1 MTERETL
8 LLREF
13 KEKLDRMIG
22 LHQKMKA
29 TCQILKEEKK
39 RLDEQINLLTIS
51 NQDLSKKAEDLNF
64 AKSLAGA
71 NEDTHEAKIKINRL
85 VREIDKCI
93 SLLNK

>member
-13 KEKLDRMIG
+13 KERLDQMIG

-29 TCQILKEEKK
+29 ERQILKEEKV
-39 RLDEQINLLTIS
+39 RLEEQVNLLTIS
-51 NQDLSKKAEDLNF
+51 NQDLSKKVEDLKF
-64 AKSLAGA
+64 AKSLAGG
-71 NEDTHEAKIKINRL
+71 NEDSHEAKIKINRL

>member
-13 KEKLDRMIG
+13 KERLDQMIG

-29 TCQILKEEKK
+29 DGDLLKEEKE
-39 RLDEQINLLTIS
+39 RLSEQISLLSIS
-51 NQDLSKKAEDLNF
+51 NQDLTKKVEDLKF

-71 NEDTHEAKIKINRL
+71 NEDSHEAKIKINRL

>member
-8 LLREF
+8 LIREF
-13 KEKLDRMIG
+13 KDKLDKLIG

-29 TCQILKEEKK
+29 ERQHHLEEIK
-39 RLDEQINLLTIS
+39 RLNDQINLLTIS
-51 NQDLSKKAEDLNF
+51 NQDLSKKVEDLKF
-64 AKSLAGA
+64 AKSLAGV
-71 NEDTHEAKIKINRL
+71 NDDSHEAKIKINRL

>member
-1 MTERETL
+1 M
-8 LLREF
+8 
-13 KEKLDRMIG
+13 MIG

-29 TCQILKEEKK
+29 AHQLLKEENR

-51 NQDLSKKAEDLNF
+51 NQDLTRKFEDLKF
-64 AKSLAGA
+64 AKSLAGV
-71 NEDTHEAKIKINRL
+71 NEDSHEAKIKINRL

>member
-13 KEKLDRMIG
+13 KEKLDKIIG

-29 TCQILKEEKK
+29 ECQFNIEEIK
-39 RLDEQINLLTIS
+39 RLNEQISSLSSL
-51 NQDLSKKAEDLNF
+51 NQDLLKKVEDLKF

-71 NEDTHEAKIKINRL
+71 NEDSHEAKIKINRL

>member
-13 KEKLDRMIG
+13 KERLDQMIG

-29 TCQILKEEKK
+29 ERQILKEEKV
-39 RLDEQINLLTIS
+39 RLEEQVNLLTIS
-51 NQDLSKKAEDLNF
+51 NRDLSKRVEDLKF
-64 AKSLAGA
+64 AKSLVGG
-71 NEDTHEAKIKINRL
+71 NEDSHEAKIKINRL

>member
-13 KEKLDRMIG
+13 KEKLEQMIG

-29 TCQILKEEKK
+29 ECQILKEEKK

-51 NQDLSKKAEDLNF
+51 NQDLSKKLEDLKF
-64 AKSLAGA
+64 AKTLAGA
-71 NEDTHEAKIKINRL
+71 NEDSHEAKIKINRL

>member
-13 KEKLDRMIG
+13 KDRLDQMIG

-29 TCQILKEEKK
+29 ESQLLREEKQ
-39 RLDEQINLLTIS
+39 RLDEQLNILTIS
-51 NQDLSKKAEDLNF
+51 NQDLTRKVEDMKF

-71 NEDTHEAKIKINRL
+71 NEDSHEAKIKINRL

>member
-13 KEKLDRMIG
+13 KERLDQMIG

-29 TCQILKEEKK
+29 DRELLKEEKK
-39 RLDEQINLLTIS
+39 RLSEQINLLTIS
-51 NQDLSKKAEDLNF
+51 NQDLTKKVEDLKF

-71 NEDTHEAKIKINRL
+71 NEDSHEAKIKINRL

>member
-13 KEKLDRMIG
+13 KERLDQMIG

-29 TCQILKEEKK
+29 DRELLKEDKK
-39 RLDEQINLLTIS
+39 RLNEQINILTIS
-51 NQDLSKKAEDLNF
+51 NQDLTKKVEDLKF

-71 NEDTHEAKIKINRL
+71 NEDSHEAKIKINKL

>member
-13 KEKLDRMIG
+13 KERLDQMIG

-29 TCQILKEEKK
+29 ERQILKEERV
-39 RLDEQINLLTIS
+39 RLEEQVNLLTIS
-51 NQDLSKKAEDLNF
+51 NQDLSKKVEDLKF
-64 AKSLAGA
+64 AKSLVGG
-71 NEDTHEAKIKINRL
+71 NEDSHEAKIKINRL

>member
-13 KEKLDRMIG
+13 KEKLDKLIG

-29 TCQILKEEKK
+29 ERQTHMEEIK
-39 RLDEQINLLTIS
+39 RLEEQINLLTIS
-51 NQDLSKKAEDLNF
+51 NQDLTKKVEGFKF

-71 NEDTHEAKIKINRL
+71 NEDSHEAKIKINRL

>member
-13 KEKLDRMIG
+13 KERLDQMIG

-29 TCQILKEEKK
+29 ERQILKEEKV
-39 RLDEQINLLTIS
+39 RLEEQVNLLTIS
-51 NQDLSKKAEDLNF
+51 NQDLSKRVDDLKF
-64 AKSLAGA
+64 AKSLVGG
-71 NEDTHEAKIKINRL
+71 NEDSHEAKIKINRL

>member
-13 KEKLDRMIG
+13 KEKLDQMIG

-29 TCQILKEEKK
+29 EHQLLKEENK
-39 RLDEQINLLTIS
+39 RLNEQINLLTIS
-51 NQDLSKKAEDLNF
+51 NQDVTKKLEDLKF

-71 NEDTHEAKIKINRL
+71 NEDSHEAKIKINRL

>member
-13 KEKLDRMIG
+13 KDKLDLLIG

-29 TCQILKEEKK
+29 ESQMHIEEKK
-39 RLDEQINLLTIS
+39 RLNEQVNLLTIA
-51 NQDLSKKAEDLNF
+51 NQDLSKKVEDLKF
-64 AKSLAGA
+64 AKTLAGES
-71 NEDTHEAKIKINRL
+71 EDSHESKIKINRL

>member
-13 KEKLDRMIG
+13 KEKLDQMIG

-29 TCQILKEEKK
+29 ERQLLKEENK

-51 NQDLSKKAEDLNF
+51 NQDLSKKVEDLKF

-71 NEDTHEAKIKINRL
+71 NEDSHEAKIKINRL

>member
-13 KEKLDRMIG
+13 KENLDKLIG
-22 LHQKMKA
+22 LHQTMKA
-29 TCQILKEEKK
+29 ECQMHIEEKK
-39 RLDEQINLLTIS
+39 RLQEQIHLLTTS
-51 NQDLSKKAEDLNF
+51 NQDLSKKVEDFKF
-64 AKSLAGA
+64 AKSLVGGD
-71 NEDTHEAKIKINRL
+71 EDSHEAKIKINRL

>member
-13 KEKLDRMIG
+13 KERLDQMIG

-29 TCQILKEEKK
+29 ERQLLKEEKV
-39 RLDEQINLLTIS
+39 RLEEQVNLLTIS
-51 NQDLSKKAEDLNF
+51 NQDLSRKVEDFKF
-64 AKSLAGA
+64 AKSLTGA
-71 NEDTHEAKIKINRL
+71 DDDSHEAKIKINRL

>member
-13 KEKLDRMIG
+13 KEKLEQMIG

-29 TCQILKEEKK
+29 ECQIFKEEKT

-51 NQDLSKKAEDLNF
+51 NQDLSRKVEDLKF

-71 NEDTHEAKIKINRL
+71 NEDSHEAKIKINRL

>member
-13 KEKLDRMIG
+13 KVKLDQMIG

-29 TCQILKEEKK
+29 ECQLLKEEKK
-39 RLDEQINLLTIS
+39 RLDEQINLLIVS
-51 NQDLSKKAEDLNF
+51 NQDLTKKVGDLKF
-64 AKSLAGA
+64 AKSLAGVD
-71 NEDTHEAKIKINRL
+71 EDSHEAKIKINRL

>member
-13 KEKLDRMIG
+13 KEKLDRLIG

-29 TCQILKEEKK
+29 EHQLHIEEEK
-39 RLDEQINLLTIS
+39 RLNEQINMLMIS
-51 NQDLSKKAEDLNF
+51 NQDLNKKIEDMKF
-64 AKSLAGA
+64 AKSLVGG
-71 NEDTHEAKIKINRL
+71 NEDSHEAKIKINRL

>member
-13 KEKLDRMIG
+13 KEKLEQMIG
-22 LHQKMKA
+22 LHQQMKA
-29 TCQILKEEKK
+29 ECQILKEEKK
-39 RLDEQINLLTIS
+39 RLDEQINLLTIY
-51 NQDLSKKAEDLNF
+51 NQDLSKKLEDLKF
-64 AKSLAGA
+64 AKTLAGA
-71 NEDTHEAKIKINRL
+71 NEDSHEAKIKINRL

>member
-13 KEKLDRMIG
+13 KEKLEQLIG

-29 TCQILKEEKK
+29 ECQILKEEKK

-51 NQDLSKKAEDLNF
+51 NQDLSKKVEDLKF
-64 AKSLAGA
+64 AKTLAGA
-71 NEDTHEAKIKINRL
+71 NEDSHEAKIKINRL

>member
-13 KEKLDRMIG
+13 KERLDQMIG

-29 TCQILKEEKK
+29 ERQILKEEKT
-39 RLDEQINLLTIS
+39 RLEEQVNLLTIS
-51 NQDLSKKAEDLNF
+51 NQDLSKRVEDLKF
-64 AKSLAGA
+64 AKSLVGG
-71 NEDTHEAKIKINRL
+71 NEDSHEAKIKINRL

>member
-1 MTERETL
+1 
-8 LLREF
+8 
-13 KEKLDRMIG
+13 MIG

-29 TCQILKEEKK
+29 GHQLLKEENK

-51 NQDLSKKAEDLNF
+51 NQDVTKKLEDLKF

-71 NEDTHEAKIKINRL
+71 NEDSHEAKIKINRL

>member
-13 KEKLDRMIG
+13 KEKLEQMIG

-29 TCQILKEEKK
+29 ECQILKEEKK

-51 NQDLSKKAEDLNF
+51 NQDLTKKVEDLRF
-64 AKSLAGA
+64 AKTLAGA
-71 NEDTHEAKIKINRL
+71 NEDSHEAKIKINRL

>member
-13 KEKLDRMIG
+13 KDKLDKLIG

-29 TCQILKEEKK
+29 ERQLHLEDIK
-39 RLDEQINLLTIS
+39 RLKDQINLLTIS
-51 NQDLSKKAEDLNF
+51 NQDLSKKVEDLKF

-71 NEDTHEAKIKINRL
+71 NDDSHEAKIKINRL

>member
-13 KEKLDRMIG
+13 KEKLDKLIG
-22 LHQKMKA
+22 LHQTMKA
-29 TCQILKEEKK
+29 ECNLLKEEKK
-39 RLDEQINLLTIS
+39 RLNEQINLLTIS
-51 NQDLSKKAEDLNF
+51 NQDLKKKFEDLKF
-64 AKSLAGA
+64 AKTLAGA
-71 NEDTHEAKIKINRL
+71 NEDSHEAKIKINKL

>member
-13 KEKLDRMIG
+13 KESLDQMIG

-29 TCQILKEEKK
+29 EHQTLKEENK

-51 NQDLSKKAEDLNF
+51 NQDVTKKLEDLKF

-71 NEDTHEAKIKINRL
+71 NEDSHEAKIKINRL

>member
-13 KEKLDRMIG
+13 KDKLEQMIG

-29 TCQILKEEKK
+29 ESQLLKEEKK
-39 RLDEQINLLTIS
+39 RLNEQLNLLTIS
-51 NQDLSKKAEDLNF
+51 NRDLAKKVEDLRF
-64 AKSLAGA
+64 AKTLVGA
-71 NEDTHEAKIKINRL
+71 NEDSHEAKIKINRL

>member
-13 KEKLDRMIG
+13 KERLDKLIG

-29 TCQILKEEKK
+29 ERNLLKEEKK
-39 RLDEQINLLTIS
+39 RLNEQINLLTIS
-51 NQDLSKKAEDLNF
+51 NQDLTKKFEDLKF
-64 AKSLAGA
+64 AKTLAGA
-71 NEDTHEAKIKINRL
+71 NEDSHEAKIKINKL

>member
-13 KEKLDRMIG
+13 KENLDKMIG
-22 LHQKMKA
+22 MHQKMN
-29 TCQILKEEKK
+29 TDRLVQLEEKK
-39 RLDEQINLLTIS
+39 RLKEQVNLLTIS
-51 NQDLSKKAEDLNF
+51 NQDLSKKNEDLKF
-64 AKSLAGA
+64 AKSLAGV
-71 NEDTHEAKIKINRL
+71 DDGSHEAKIKINRL

>member
-13 KEKLDRMIG
+13 KERLDQMIG

-29 TCQILKEEKK
+29 EHQLLKEENK
-39 RLDEQINLLTIS
+39 RLDDQINLLTIS
-51 NQDLSKKAEDLNF
+51 NQDVTKKLEDLKF
-64 AKSLAGA
+64 AKSLAGT
-71 NEDTHEAKIKINRL
+71 NEDSHEAKIKINRL

>member
-13 KEKLDRMIG
+13 KERLDQMIG

-29 TCQILKEEKK
+29 DRELLKEEKK
-39 RLDEQINLLTIS
+39 RLSEQINILTIS
-51 NQDLSKKAEDLNF
+51 NQDLTKKVEDLKF

-71 NEDTHEAKIKINRL
+71 NEDSHEAKIKINKL